1 VRESLPVSDRVAGSK
16 SACTSISLW
25 FHLVRSVWPPYSM
38 TELTQESDLYRYKD
52 HSDERPCKSIR
63 TEHRQAADSLGTFL
77 PSRASDLTRPS
88 STRATRFLLPKPL
101 VVLPIFQGRPR
112 RNRHRQPNPL
122 QYRRIST
129 SLDTISFSAT
139 QKPVRNDSLISAL
152 TAWVYIGFGSTIIIY
167 HL

>member
-77 PSRASDLTRPS
+77 PSRASDITRPS
-88 STRATRFLLPKPL
+88 STRVYEGIYLRSIRRSSWQRGSSFRSPSSFYLSSKADLAEIDIDN
-101 VVLPIFQGRPR
+101 PIPYSTDAFRP
-112 RNRHRQPNPL
+112 HSIL
-122 QYRRIST
+122 
-129 SLDTISFSAT
+129 
-139 QKPVRNDSLISAL
+139 
-152 TAWVYIGFGSTIIIY
+152 
-167 HL
+167 